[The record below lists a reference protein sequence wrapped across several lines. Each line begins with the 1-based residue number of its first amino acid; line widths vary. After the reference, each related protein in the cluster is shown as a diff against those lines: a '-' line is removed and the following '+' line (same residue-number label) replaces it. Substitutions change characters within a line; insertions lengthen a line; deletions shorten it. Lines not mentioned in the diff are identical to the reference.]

1 MCKVKLRSAF
11 VSFFT
16 KLRRKTASAFCTS
29 IYAPMFRKRLAVWSS
44 FFPFCTDIHFCTN
57 VKLKLYSSVLY
68 VYTSYEWRPA
78 SGVFLHNFHLIHCLL
93 NVVQSCN
100 FHFKKLYIWCLLL
113 SSVRVLRWDMSFLT
127 SYMEG
132 TLFSF

>member
-1 MCKVKLRSAF
+1 MQSKITQCFSV
-11 VSFFT
+11 FFT

-29 IYAPMFRKRLAVWSS
+29 IYDPLFRKRLAVWGS
-44 FFPFCTDIHFCTN
+44 FFLFVQIFIFAAMLSKNCI
-57 VKLKLYSSVLY
+57 VL
-68 VYTSYEWRPA
+68 SYMFIQAMNGGLHP
-78 SGVFLHNFHLIHCLL
+78 VFLHNFHLIHCLL

-100 FHFKKLYIWCLLL
+100 FHFKKLYVWCLLL
-113 SSVRVLRWDMSFLT
+113 SSVRILRWYMSFLT